1 LSASAPDG
9 VRLPL
14 AVDMDGTLL
23 ETDVLAEGMRKV
35 WRERPVGFLDALLRL
50 AMGGRP
56 PFKRRIATLAQLNID
71 ALPVRRGFL
80 AWLQAEKAD
89 GRALWLATAADRIT
103 AEKVA
108 ARFGVFDGV
117 LASDGAV
124 NLKSRAKARAL
135 AAQFPA
141 GFVYAGD
148 SAADIAVWRASKGMI
163 MVGVRESVAR
173 KVRALAA
180 PVERIFP

>member
-1 LSASAPDG
+1 MSVATAA
-9 VRLPL
+9 RLPL

-35 WRERPVGFLDALLRL
+35 WRERPLGFLDALLRL

-56 PFKRRIATLAQLNID
+56 PFKRRIAALASLDID
-71 ALPVRRGFL
+71 ALPVRTDFL
-80 AWLQAEKAD
+80 EWLRSEKAN
-89 GRALWLATAADRIT
+89 GRKLWLATAADRAT

-108 ARFGVFDGV
+108 ARFDLFDGV

-124 NLKSRAKARAL
+124 NLKAGAKARAL
-135 AAQFPA
+135 ATHFPE

-148 SAADIAVWRASKGMI
+148 SAADLAVWRRAKGI
-163 MVGVRESVAR
+163 VLVCAPRGVEQRAR
-173 KVRALAA
+173 ILGAT
-180 PVERIFP
+180 VERVFTA